1 MKTLSI
7 ALKDTLIT
15 FRDRSALLLMLVA
28 PLVIALIMGLAFG
41 GSAEDTSP
49 ISRIPVVVVNQD
61 EGELG
66 TEFVNVIVGIEVN
79 TTENEQP
86 LFTVTE
92 MDDVEAAKSQIE
104 TGSARGV
111 IVIPAAFSENL
122 QSESVET
129 PSALVQV
136 FTDPAAT
143 VSPGIVR
150 GVVGRI
156 ATGFSTVVIGNSVAV
171 NQLLDVDELPVAVLQ
186 ELGSLETILR
196 DVNAGFGE
204 TEAGRSRINIQTGTV
219 GDGEGFNLLNYFVPS
234 MAIFFLMFAVFDGTR
249 SILEEERDGTLH
261 RLMSTPTPTGNIV
274 LGKILGTFLTGILQ
288 FVVLVLVSGLVFGVD
303 WGKEPLGMA
312 LMVLATVS
320 AATSLGAFVAS
331 FARNVAQAGAIGS
344 AVTLVSAIL
353 GGNFIDFRSIPEWLN
368 PISRA
373 TINRWALEGFFN
385 LAFVGKT
392 LPEVAPNILVL
403 FGMAAVF
410 FTLSVLLF
418 NRRFVA

>member
-1 MKTLSI
+1 MKTLNI

-41 GSAEDTSP
+41 GAADDTSP
-49 ISRIPVVVVNQD
+49 ISRIPVIVVNQD
-61 EGELG
+61 EGDLG
-66 TEFVNVIVGIEVN
+66 AEFGNVIAGIEVN
-79 TTENEQP
+79 TTEGEQP
-86 LFTVTE
+86 LFSVTE
-92 MDDVEAAKSQIE
+92 MDDIEAAKSEIE

-122 QSESVET
+122 QNET
-129 PSALVQV
+129 PSAQVQV
-136 FTDPAAT
+136 YTDPAAT

-156 ATGFSTVVIGNSVAV
+156 ATGFSTVVIGNQVAV
-171 NQLLDVDELPVAVLQ
+171 KQLLEIEDLPVAVLQ
-186 ELGSLETILR
+186 ELGSLEDVLR

-204 TEAGRSRINIQTGTV
+204 TEAARDRISIQTGTI
-219 GDGEGFNLLNYFVPS
+219 GDGEGMNLLNYFVPS

-261 RLMSTPTPTGNIV
+261 RLMSTPTATSNIV

-288 FVVLVLVSGLVFGVD
+288 FIVLVLVSGLVFGVD

-320 AATSLGAFVAS
+320 AATSLGALVAS
-331 FARNVAQAGAIGS
+331 FARNVNQAGVIGS
-344 AVTLVSAIL
+344 VITLVSAIL
-353 GGNFIDFRSIPEWLN
+353 GGNFIDFRAYPEWLN

-373 TINRWALEGFFN
+373 TVNRWALEGFFN
-385 LAFVGKT
+385 LTFVGKT
-392 LPEVAPNILVL
+392 LAEVTPNILVL

>member
-1 MKTLSI
+1 MKMLNI
-7 ALKDTLIT
+7 AWKDTLIA

-41 GSAEDTSP
+41 GAANDTSP

-61 EGELG
+61 DGELG
-66 TEFVNVIVGIEVN
+66 TEFTNVILGIEVD
-79 TTENEQP
+79 TTEGEQP
-86 LFTVTE
+86 LFSVTE
-92 MDDVEAAKSQIE
+92 ADDVETAKSAIE

-111 IVIPAAFSENL
+111 IFIPAAFSETL
-122 QSESVET
+122 QSQSEET
-129 PSALVQV
+129 PFAQIQV

-150 GVVGRI
+150 GVVDRI
-156 ATGFSTVVIGNSVAV
+156 ATGFSTVVIGNNVAV
-171 NQLLDVDELPVAVLQ
+171 NQLLEIDDLPVAVLQ
-186 ELGSLETILR
+186 ELGNLEEILR
-196 DVNAGFGE
+196 DVNAGFSE
-204 TEAGRSRINIQTGTV
+204 TEAARNRIDIRTSTI
-219 GDGEGFNLLNYFVPS
+219 GDGEGLNLLNYFVPS

-249 SILEEERDGTLH
+249 SILEEEREGTLH
-261 RLMSTPTPTGNIV
+261 RLMSTPTPTRNIV
-274 LGKILGTFLTGILQ
+274 LGKILGTFMTGILQ
-288 FVVLVLVSGLVFGVD
+288 FIILVLVSGLVFGVD
-303 WGKEPLGMA
+303 WGKEPLGMT

-331 FARNVAQAGAIGS
+331 FARNINQAGVIGS
-344 AVTLVSAIL
+344 VITLVSAIL
-353 GGNFIDFRSIPEWLN
+353 GGNFIDFRAYPEWLN

-385 LAFVGKT
+385 LAFVGET
-392 LPEVAPNILVL
+392 LAEVTPNILVL